1 MENQTDWV
9 AERDPLDDARRYQRD
24 GQQARHELVEKLR
37 AVRTLFGPAVYDALI
52 LPVEWN
58 MDALI
63 ESGRSYEQV
72 IEGYHD
78 EVDRRAREAQAVDE
92 RLTTVMDLLAVAAK
106 DTKARYAK
114 ARKDVPAWVTEA
126 EALMEVPF

>member
-9 AERDPLDDARRYQRD
+9 AESDPLDDARRYQRD
-24 GQQARHELVEKLR
+24 GQQARYELVEKLR
-37 AVRTLFGPAVYDALI
+37 AVRRLFGPAVYDALI
-52 LPVEWN
+52 LPVERTT
-58 MDALI
+58 DALI

-72 IEGYHD
+72 IDGYHD
-78 EVDRRAREAQAVDE
+78 ELERARAATAATE
-92 RLTTVMDLLAVAAK
+92 RRFEELAGLLALAVEH
-106 DTKARYAK
+106 TKARYAK